1 MTMIGGNPPF
11 RLFLQQ
17 LAVYCLCSIIMVV
30 SASFSIAD
38 LEEKQSLV
46 VHETAK
52 RHLGTKSLFSA
63 VGRAGVWRL
72 LIPLL
77 MVSGSRV
84 YGALRNESPAVSG
97 YAQLLVYAVVAIAM
111 VVKQHLSPNPAL
123 AYMFRDSVGAD
134 LIFTL
139 IIFAVFEMLSNY
151 VTRIVQR
158 EYHGSYKDVVS
169 VKVDV
174 GIHGTLSDASV
185 GVVYAV
191 NTSES
196 YFTVLMHWLNK
207 TGLKVLNAVQ
217 FKSFENGLRV
227 FADMDVVEKLLPSG
241 KRRWGVH
248 YVIGNL
254 WDNDRR
260 AVLSIIGH
268 LKKTSNW
275 ESVTCT
281 NVLAGNQLKHA
292 RWQEILSN
300 FQFGDNDLNQIRALG
315 VKMNLMEDSV

>member
-111 VVKQHLSPNPAL
+111 VVKQHFSPNPVL
-123 AYMFRDSVGAD
+123 AYMLSDSVVAD
-134 LIFTL
+134 LLVTL
-139 IIFAVFEMLSNY
+139 IIFGLCEMLSNY
-151 VTRIVQR
+151 VTRILLR
-158 EYHGSYKDVVS
+158 EYYGSYKDIVTT
-169 VKVDV
+169 KID
-174 GIHGTLSDASV
+174 IARRQTDASV

-191 NTSES
+191 NSSAS
-196 YFTVLMHWLNK
+196 YFTVLVHWLNK
-207 TGLKVLNAVQ
+207 TGLKLLNAVQ
-217 FKSFENGLRV
+217 FTPEHSQVSLSMETFWEL
-227 FADMDVVEKLLPSG
+227 FPEG
-241 KRRWGVH
+241 KQAWGVH
-248 YVIGNL
+248 YVFGYVPNT
-254 WDNDRR
+254 DKP

-268 LKKTSNW
+268 LKKTSIW
-275 ESVTCT
+275 EPVTCT